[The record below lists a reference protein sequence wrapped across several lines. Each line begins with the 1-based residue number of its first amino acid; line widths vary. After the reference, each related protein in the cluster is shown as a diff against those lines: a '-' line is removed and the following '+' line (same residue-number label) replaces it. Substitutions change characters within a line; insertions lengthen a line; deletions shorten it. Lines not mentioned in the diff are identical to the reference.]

1 MTGTLT
7 YTLQLTAA
15 DGRVFEPL
23 TETYTDVKARQH
35 YAFSFSVAERQP
47 EGGAEMVITVDDS
60 MNIKEHHIVLDFT
73 QNDIPRATAT
83 FDLDAPL
90 SFDAGDLSPKSVT
103 VDFIESA
110 ESLIIRHSDA
120 GLSAAGLPEETE
132 LFGATAETVSALA
145 GLGVA
150 AEPVTADMEGTTLDF
165 TEFFASLPGGTYSLQ
180 LYARNG
186 SGAELNKEISLTVM
200 TDIQAVSANAWA
212 RFAVLSG
219 KWTSDTQPDGLGFQ
233 YRPAGGEWKD
243 VEADVTANAEKK
255 TFIAELRGLSAGTA
269 CQFRAVSA
277 GQKSAPVQFTTEE
290 EQSVPNM
297 GFDSWSDQY
306 TLTGGWDSANKG
318 SGLMNVYPTVQE
330 TSDLAVEGDGKS
342 AARLESKNVIFVG
355 LAAGN
360 LYKMDFNE
368 DGEVTRNG
376 AEIVYALASADLN
389 TEGYRDA
396 GYGLTWI
403 NSVQTLYANGLTFQY
418 DIANNNNFVH
428 LDPDCTFFVNDSRV
442 NDNEYVEYG
451 TVSAALNALGAD
463 HRFTGTV
470 AALINSNGF
479 AQVLILNDTF
489 TGNDNA
495 GAQQGGVVTPGVTVS
510 INWFNQ
516 IAVTTTDRVLT
527 DEDVVDEIVSYLT
540 QSGLIVDEPT
550 QTGARTWTFRTYY
563 DLGNGTRIP
572 AENYTFNAG
581 ANLTQN
587 ITYFLN
593 GVEQTA
599 VPSGTALQSEL
610 TGKGELVEVNGTMYD
625 INSDD
630 VGYPDLPATTEV
642 ESGKNYVVYSTVTN
656 ADGETLTGVVDTKV
670 VDTKADFL
678 SGKYL
683 TADSGTTYVA
693 NSTYEFDV
701 ANKVVDDDYYKLTIN
716 GSTVQYKKADT
727 TPLNIS
733 GDYALIND
741 VMMAKADADA
751 LVLSEDLTI
760 TSGYYKLTV
769 TDATPS
775 VVDSYTWSGDKV
787 VKVGNDYYAQAGDAT
802 LTITTKAITATS
814 NDTLT
819 IGGSATLTGA
829 KFGTSNMSTA
839 IQVSGNDVTFA
850 NGETWTPGTI
860 TVELAVASG
869 ADEVTLTW
877 GT

>member
-1 MTGTLT
+1 MALPLLALSCTQTAGPEGYGYMDINVVKDASVVPVDVATRVRPADEIALTVYDGAGGYVFGTDDCASVTDPVMMQTGSYTAVATSGAVLDGGAAAFDAPFYSATKEFTVRRNTVETLDMVLVLDAVKVTVGFSQEIYDNFSSYVLTVSNGISSLVFGPDVDGVSTVDRTGYFAVTGTLT

-23 TETYTDVKARQH
+23 TETYTDVKARQY

-73 QNDIPRATAT
+73 QNDIPQATAT

-186 SGAELNKEISLTVM
+186 SGAELNKEISLTVI

-255 TFIAELRGLSAGTA
+255 TFSAELRGLSAGTS

-360 LYKMDFNE
+360 LYTGQYIGMS
-368 DGEVTRNG
+368 GIG
-376 AEIVYALASADLN
+376 AELDWGVGFTSRPLALKGSYKYAPKKIDKAKDPYTGLKGQPDTCQIQILLTDWDKPFRVNTSSSTFVDFENDPHIIAYGRLEDSRTMESYDDFTVRLEYRN
-389 TEGYRDA
+389 TERKPKYIVIVA
-396 GYGLTWI
+396 AASKYGDYFTGGVG
-403 NSVQTLYANGLTFQY
+403 STLLVDEFSLVY
-418 DIANNNNFVH
+418 
-428 LDPDCTFFVNDSRV
+428 DPD
-442 NDNEYVEYG
+442 
-451 TVSAALNALGAD
+451 AL
-463 HRFTGTV
+463 
-470 AALINSNGF
+470 
-479 AQVLILNDTF
+479 
-489 TGNDNA
+489 
-495 GAQQGGVVTPGVTVS
+495 
-510 INWFNQ
+510 
-516 IAVTTTDRVLT
+516 
-527 DEDVVDEIVSYLT
+527 
-540 QSGLIVDEPT
+540 
-550 QTGARTWTFRTYY
+550 
-563 DLGNGTRIP
+563 
-572 AENYTFNAG
+572 
-581 ANLTQN
+581 
-587 ITYFLN
+587 
-593 GVEQTA
+593 
-599 VPSGTALQSEL
+599 
-610 TGKGELVEVNGTMYD
+610 
-625 INSDD
+625 
-630 VGYPDLPATTEV
+630 
-642 ESGKNYVVYSTVTN
+642 
-656 ADGETLTGVVDTKV
+656 
-670 VDTKADFL
+670 
-678 SGKYL
+678 
-683 TADSGTTYVA
+683 
-693 NSTYEFDV
+693 
-701 ANKVVDDDYYKLTIN
+701 
-716 GSTVQYKKADT
+716 
-727 TPLNIS
+727 
-733 GDYALIND
+733 
-741 VMMAKADADA
+741 
-751 LVLSEDLTI
+751 
-760 TSGYYKLTV
+760 
-769 TDATPS
+769 
-775 VVDSYTWSGDKV
+775 
-787 VKVGNDYYAQAGDAT
+787 
-802 LTITTKAITATS
+802 
-814 NDTLT
+814 
-819 IGGSATLTGA
+819 
-829 KFGTSNMSTA
+829 
-839 IQVSGNDVTFA
+839 
-850 NGETWTPGTI
+850 
-860 TVELAVASG
+860 
-869 ADEVTLTW
+869 
-877 GT
+877 

>member
-1 MTGTLT
+1 MMVLLGLSVLLQSCTQTAAPEGYGYVEINVMKDTSTDDVEISPSYGTVSTKADGEDVIALTIYDAADAVAYSTDDCSSVTEPIVLKTGTYRATATSGAGLSGGACFDTPFYSASKEFTVRRGVVEPLELTLALEAVMVTVEFSQEIQDNFASYVLTVSNGISSLVFGPDVDGVSTVDRTGYFAVTGTLT

-255 TFIAELRGLSAGTA
+255 TFSAELRGLSAGTA

-277 GQKSAPVQFTTEE
+277 GQKSSPVQFTTEE

-360 LYKMDFNE
+360 LYTGQYIGMS
-368 DGEVTRNG
+368 GIG
-376 AEIVYALASADLN
+376 AELDWGVKFTSRPLALKGSYKYMPKNIDQAKDPYTGLKGQPDTCQIQILLTDWDKPFRVNTSSSTFVDFENDPHIIAYGRLEDSRTMESYDDFTVRLEYRN
-389 TEGYRDA
+389 TERKPKYIVIVA
-396 GYGLTWI
+396 AASKYGDYFTGGVG
-403 NSVQTLYANGLTFQY
+403 STLLVDEFSLVY
-418 DIANNNNFVH
+418 
-428 LDPDCTFFVNDSRV
+428 DPD
-442 NDNEYVEYG
+442 
-451 TVSAALNALGAD
+451 AL
-463 HRFTGTV
+463 
-470 AALINSNGF
+470 
-479 AQVLILNDTF
+479 
-489 TGNDNA
+489 
-495 GAQQGGVVTPGVTVS
+495 
-510 INWFNQ
+510 
-516 IAVTTTDRVLT
+516 
-527 DEDVVDEIVSYLT
+527 
-540 QSGLIVDEPT
+540 
-550 QTGARTWTFRTYY
+550 
-563 DLGNGTRIP
+563 
-572 AENYTFNAG
+572 
-581 ANLTQN
+581 
-587 ITYFLN
+587 
-593 GVEQTA
+593 
-599 VPSGTALQSEL
+599 
-610 TGKGELVEVNGTMYD
+610 
-625 INSDD
+625 
-630 VGYPDLPATTEV
+630 
-642 ESGKNYVVYSTVTN
+642 
-656 ADGETLTGVVDTKV
+656 
-670 VDTKADFL
+670 
-678 SGKYL
+678 
-683 TADSGTTYVA
+683 
-693 NSTYEFDV
+693 
-701 ANKVVDDDYYKLTIN
+701 
-716 GSTVQYKKADT
+716 
-727 TPLNIS
+727 
-733 GDYALIND
+733 
-741 VMMAKADADA
+741 
-751 LVLSEDLTI
+751 
-760 TSGYYKLTV
+760 
-769 TDATPS
+769 
-775 VVDSYTWSGDKV
+775 
-787 VKVGNDYYAQAGDAT
+787 
-802 LTITTKAITATS
+802 
-814 NDTLT
+814 
-819 IGGSATLTGA
+819 
-829 KFGTSNMSTA
+829 
-839 IQVSGNDVTFA
+839 
-850 NGETWTPGTI
+850 
-860 TVELAVASG
+860 
-869 ADEVTLTW
+869 
-877 GT
+877 

>member
-1 MTGTLT
+1 MALPLLALSCTQTAGPEGYGYMDINVVKDASVVPVDVATRARPADEIALTVYDGAGGYVFGTDDCASVTDPVMMQTGSYTAVATSGAVLDGGAAAFDAPFYSATKEFTVRRNTVETLDMVLVLDAVKVTVGFSQEIYDNFSSYVLTVSNGISSLVFGPDVDGVSTVDRTGYFAVTGTLT

-145 GLGVA
+145 GLGVT

-255 TFIAELRGLSAGTA
+255 TFSAELRGLSAGTA

-360 LYKMDFNE
+360 LYTGQYIGMS
-368 DGEVTRNG
+368 GIG
-376 AEIVYALASADLN
+376 AELDWGVKFTSRPLALKGSYKYMPKNIDQAKDPYTGLKGQPDTCQIQILLTDWDKPFRVNTSSSTFVDFENDPHIIAYGRLEDSRTMESYDDFTVRLEYRN
-389 TEGYRDA
+389 TERKPKYIVIVA
-396 GYGLTWI
+396 AASKYGDYFTGGVG
-403 NSVQTLYANGLTFQY
+403 STLLVDEFSLVY
-418 DIANNNNFVH
+418 
-428 LDPDCTFFVNDSRV
+428 DPD
-442 NDNEYVEYG
+442 
-451 TVSAALNALGAD
+451 AL
-463 HRFTGTV
+463 
-470 AALINSNGF
+470 
-479 AQVLILNDTF
+479 
-489 TGNDNA
+489 
-495 GAQQGGVVTPGVTVS
+495 
-510 INWFNQ
+510 
-516 IAVTTTDRVLT
+516 
-527 DEDVVDEIVSYLT
+527 
-540 QSGLIVDEPT
+540 
-550 QTGARTWTFRTYY
+550 
-563 DLGNGTRIP
+563 
-572 AENYTFNAG
+572 
-581 ANLTQN
+581 
-587 ITYFLN
+587 
-593 GVEQTA
+593 
-599 VPSGTALQSEL
+599 
-610 TGKGELVEVNGTMYD
+610 
-625 INSDD
+625 
-630 VGYPDLPATTEV
+630 
-642 ESGKNYVVYSTVTN
+642 
-656 ADGETLTGVVDTKV
+656 
-670 VDTKADFL
+670 
-678 SGKYL
+678 
-683 TADSGTTYVA
+683 
-693 NSTYEFDV
+693 
-701 ANKVVDDDYYKLTIN
+701 
-716 GSTVQYKKADT
+716 
-727 TPLNIS
+727 
-733 GDYALIND
+733 
-741 VMMAKADADA
+741 
-751 LVLSEDLTI
+751 
-760 TSGYYKLTV
+760 
-769 TDATPS
+769 
-775 VVDSYTWSGDKV
+775 
-787 VKVGNDYYAQAGDAT
+787 
-802 LTITTKAITATS
+802 
-814 NDTLT
+814 
-819 IGGSATLTGA
+819 
-829 KFGTSNMSTA
+829 
-839 IQVSGNDVTFA
+839 
-850 NGETWTPGTI
+850 
-860 TVELAVASG
+860 
-869 ADEVTLTW
+869 
-877 GT
+877 